1 LPLPEENRVT
11 PEFITDQGGESFAHI
26 YRIDRLL
33 HDSQSAYQR
42 VRVIDNQDFGRM
54 LILDEAVQTT
64 ERDEFIYHEMMAHVP
79 LLAHPSPTRA
89 LIIGG
94 GDGGL
99 LREMLRHPLERATM
113 VELDRAVVD
122 VTKAFIPSIPGRAFD
137 DPRAHLLIQDGI
149 AFVRDAKES
158 FDVAT
163 VDSTDPK
170 GPSLGLFA
178 SEFYGS
184 MAKLLGP
191 RGVLAVQSGSPIY
204 QRDVIAMVR
213 TNMAPHFKWVRTY
226 YGTVPTYP
234 GVLWTWTIGAQ
245 HRDPAAVG
253 VDETLRRMA
262 SIPTKFYIPSSHAG
276 YFKLPPYL
284 ATGLIDT
291 TNPAGG

>member
-1 LPLPEENRVT
+1 MA

-99 LREMLRHPLERATM
+99 LREMLRHPLEHATM

-253 VDETLRRMA
+253 ADEALRRMA
-262 SIPTKFYIPSSHAG
+262 SIPTKFYIPGAHAG

-284 ATGLIDT
+284 AAGLIDT

>member
-1 LPLPEENRVT
+1 MT